1 MKNTWWVLVAGVMCF
16 SAPTSSHSQS
26 LKTVAPLDGYVCMIL
41 NLTHDQLRDNH
52 LTVPVFK
59 GPAVSSGKAG
69 MASALLIAK
78 WPLHIQNGFA
88 ETLFPDGRTVWIEAD
103 MLRPYKS
110 ESNPD
115 ARCTPSMMSDGKP
128 GFG

>member
-1 MKNTWWVLVAGVMCF
+1 MKNTWWFLVAGVVCL
-16 SAPTSSHSQS
+16 SASTSGHSQS
-26 LKTVAPLDGYVCMIL
+26 LKAVAPLGGYVCMIL
-41 NLTHDQLRDNH
+41 NLTNDQLRDNS
-52 LTVPVFK
+52 LTVPVFN
-59 GPAVSSGKAG
+59 GPAASSGKAG
-69 MASALLIAK
+69 VASALLIVK
-78 WPLHIQNGFA
+78 SPLHVQNGFA
-88 ETLFPDGRTVWIEAD
+88 ETLFPDGRTVWIEAN